1 MTMVKPPPEPGPA
14 HDEVHAVCIGD
25 DIVVLDLRT
34 NTYLCLP
41 GASAAPQTES
51 VASQSDEE
59 RLAET
64 LLQAGLIVDAQGARF
79 RPVQARADLEDAV
92 LGPLQWRDLLE
103 AARAG
108 LDVLLAYRGRTLAQL
123 LAMASAEAPAG
134 RPAADDGRALELAR
148 SFRRWSVLCPVPG
161 KCLVRSFM
169 LLRYLQRHGASAV
182 WVFGVRTWP
191 FRAHCWL
198 QVGPVAID
206 DAHERLVA
214 YSPILAMVV

>member
-1 MTMVKPPPEPGPA
+1 MTMVKAPPEPGVTCA
-14 HDEVHAVCIGD
+14 EVHAVCIGD

-41 GASAAPQTES
+41 GASAPRRADSAAQP
-51 VASQSDEE
+51 DEG
-59 RLAET
+59 RLAEI
-64 LLQAGLIVDAQGARF
+64 LLQAGLVLDAQRTPRAL
-79 RPVQARADLEDAV
+79 PVRARADLEDAV
-92 LGPLQWRDLLE
+92 PGPLRWRDLIE
-103 AARAG
+103 AARAS

-123 LAMASAEAPAG
+123 LALAVAEAPAG
-134 RPAADDGRALELAR
+134 RTGANDERALELAR
-148 SFRRWSVLCPVPG
+148 AFRRWSVLCPVPG

-169 LLRYLQRHGASAV
+169 LLRYLQRHGASAD

-198 QVGPVAID
+198 QVGAVAID

-214 YSPILAMVV
+214 YSPILAVAG